1 MFKETPAGTA
11 KDFKGL
17 ESASLQI
24 KHEILEF
31 VILLIF
37 DHILCILLDS
47 YVWHHVYFASGN
59 V

>member
-11 KDFKGL
+11 KDL